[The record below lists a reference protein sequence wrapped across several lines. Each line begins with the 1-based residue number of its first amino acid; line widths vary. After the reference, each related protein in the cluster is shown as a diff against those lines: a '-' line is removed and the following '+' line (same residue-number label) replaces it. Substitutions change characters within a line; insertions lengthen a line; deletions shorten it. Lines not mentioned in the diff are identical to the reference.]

1 MATLESYQ
9 CKGCGSPLDKDSLQ
23 KCPYCG
29 SANFVKAEVN
39 PMKMNHDV
47 AQKYV
52 EFFKQKTNEN
62 PKDTNSLFAMG
73 LLYLGLKNYE
83 LAQRNFKEAID
94 LSPMESDVYYY
105 YSLSLIHGKSLKTLN
120 NQDIKRIEE
129 YLHSAMSMQTK
140 CKYLLLEMAI
150 KQEYYIGNGMKIE
163 GDSPEEL
170 YNKSQQYAS
179 TDVDELLT
187 HVILRDEYTITCIN
201 TAVGISSKTAK
212 KTKKTNSK
220 YISQER
226 RLNFFKYYYEPAKPG
241 SKENPFPTFP
251 IIRTIWTLGIRLV
264 ITFSLYAIFTLSGL
278 GFQQNNELINKPTV
292 KESFRKILK
301 ENDQTL
307 TTKEKSDLFIKL
319 RNDSIQRAQKDSIYN
334 SETIILSTKI
344 YNNEQ
349 QLFGIKRSPMS
360 VFWILLIFV
369 PLVLWIIK
377 YVKLY
382 KSISN
387 QIKEIK
393 EVYKQDLAGFNNKAT
408 FEEINDFVDNFL
420 SDVVDY
426 ELKNNN
432 KDEDDLKG
440 KILFINYYDDTSDLS
455 EYSVVRYMI
464 ALLEESKVTYLN
476 NAWCLINDAPE
487 KAHFHSAFYKDINS
501 VKVSSDNI
509 SFGDIS
515 IPYPEKSLFEYQNT
529 NSSDSLTYST
539 SRTSNVHEFKDALD
553 KLIDSYKNK

>member
-1 MATLESYQ
+1 
-9 CKGCGSPLDKDSLQ
+9 
-23 KCPYCG
+23 
-29 SANFVKAEVN
+29 
-39 PMKMNHDV
+39 
-47 AQKYV
+47 
-52 EFFKQKTNEN
+52 
-62 PKDTNSLFAMG
+62 
-73 LLYLGLKNYE
+73 
-83 LAQRNFKEAID
+83 
-94 LSPMESDVYYY
+94 
-105 YSLSLIHGKSLKTLN
+105 
-120 NQDIKRIEE
+120 
-129 YLHSAMSMQTK
+129 
-140 CKYLLLEMAI
+140 
-150 KQEYYIGNGMKIE
+150 
-163 GDSPEEL
+163 
-170 YNKSQQYAS
+170 
-179 TDVDELLT
+179 
-187 HVILRDEYTITCIN
+187 
-201 TAVGISSKTAK
+201 
-212 KTKKTNSK
+212 
-220 YISQER
+220 
-226 RLNFFKYYYEPAKPG
+226 
-241 SKENPFPTFP
+241 
-251 IIRTIWTLGIRLV
+251 
-264 ITFSLYAIFTLSGL
+264 
-278 GFQQNNELINKPTV
+278 
-292 KESFRKILK
+292 
-301 ENDQTL
+301 
-307 TTKEKSDLFIKL
+307 LFIKL

-387 QIKEIK
+387 QIKEMK